1 MTRQHTDSY
10 YAASANQRPEHPRLN
25 GLVEADVCVVGSGI
39 TGASAALELAN
50 RGYNVVV
57 LEGAKVGW
65 GASGRS
71 GGQMIFG
78 YAAEQAKLA
87 KLVGRDDAHKLWD
100 IADQA
105 VSLTRQRI
113 ADHNIDCDL
122 APGHLHAA
130 IKPRHMD
137 ELKGWYDE
145 LVDEYGYRSVQ
156 MWDKAQVE
164 SQMAS
169 DNYLGGLFDANSGHL
184 HPLNYTLGLARAAA
198 EAGATF
204 YEQSPVVR
212 IEQGDTVTLHT
223 DNGQVRAKFVVMCC
237 NAYMEGLAPK
247 IESKVMPVG
256 TYITATEPLG
266 EERARELIR
275 NNMAVA
281 DINFVLDYFRLSGDH
296 RMLFGGRV
304 SYSKLDPI
312 NLAGSMAA
320 RMHDVFPQLKGVKQ
334 DYTWG
339 GYVGIT
345 ANRAPHFGRLAD
357 NIFFAQGFSGHGI
370 ALTGMAGTL
379 MAEAVAGTAERFDL
393 VAQIPHMDF
402 PGGRLFRTPAL
413 VLAMAWYRMRDLL

>member
-39 TGASAALELAN
+39 TGASAALELAK

-204 YEQSPVVR
+204 YEQSPVIR

>member
-1 MTRQHTDSY
+1 MTQQHTDSY
-10 YAASANQRPEHPRLN
+10 YAASANQRPEHPPLK
-25 GLVEADVCVVGSGI
+25 GQIEADVCVVGSGI
-39 TGASAALELAN
+39 TGASAALELAR
-50 RGYNVVV
+50 RGYKVVV

-87 KLVGRDDAHKLWD
+87 KLVGKDDAHKLWE
-100 IADQA
+100 IADEA
-105 VSLTRQRI
+105 VSLTKQRI
-113 ADHNIDCDL
+113 AEHNIDCDL

-145 LVDEYGYRSVQ
+145 LVNEYGYRSVE
-156 MWDKAQVE
+156 MWDKTKLQ
-164 SQMAS
+164 SQMAT
-169 DNYLGGLFDANSGHL
+169 DRYLGGLFDANSGHL
-184 HPLNYTLGLARAAA
+184 HPLNYTLGLAKAAHD
-198 EAGATF
+198 AGATF
-204 YEQSPVVR
+204 YEQSPVTR

-223 DNGQVRAKFVVMCC
+223 DQGQVRAKFVVMCC
-237 NAYMEGLAPK
+237 NAYLEGLAPK
-247 IESKVMPVG
+247 IETKIMPVG

-266 EERARELIR
+266 EARARELIH

-304 SYSKLDPI
+304 SYSTLDPI

-320 RMHDVFPQLKGVKQ
+320 RMHTVFPQLKGVKQ
-334 DYTWG
+334 AYTWG

-345 ANRAPHFGRLAD
+345 VNRAPHFGRLAN

-393 VAQIPHMDF
+393 VSQIPHMDF

-413 VLAMAWYRMRDLL
+413 VLAMAWYRMRDML

>member
-25 GLVEADVCVVGSGI
+25 GQVEADVCVVGSGI

>member
-204 YEQSPVVR
+204 YEQSPVIR

>member
-25 GLVEADVCVVGSGI
+25 GQVEADVCVVGSGI
-39 TGASAALELAN
+39 TGASTALELAN

>member
-25 GLVEADVCVVGSGI
+25 GQVEADVCVVGSGI

-266 EERARELIR
+266 EERAHELIR

>member
-1 MTRQHTDSY
+1 MTRQHTHSY
-10 YAASANQRPEHPRLN
+10 YAASANQRTDYPALA
-25 GLVEADVCVVGSGI
+25 GQVEADVCVVGSGI
-39 TGASAALELAN
+39 TGTSAALELAKK
-50 RGYNVVV
+50 GYKVVV

-65 GASGRS
+65 GASGRN

-87 KLVGRDDAHKLWD
+87 KLVGKQDAHKLWA
-100 IADQA
+100 IADEA
-105 VSLTRQRI
+105 VALTKRRI
-113 ADHNIDCDL
+113 DEHNIQCDL

-145 LVDEYGYRSVQ
+145 LVEEYDYRSVE
-156 MWDKAQVE
+156 MWDKGTLE
-164 SQMAS
+164 KQMATER
-169 DNYLGGLFDANSGHL
+169 YLGGLYDANSGHL
-184 HPLNYTLGLARAAA
+184 HPLNYTLGLARAAS
-198 EAGATF
+198 EAGAQI
-204 YEQSPVVR
+204 YEQSPVTR

-237 NAYMEGLAPK
+237 NAYLEGLAPK
-247 IESKVMPVG
+247 IETKIMPVG
-256 TYITATEPLG
+256 TYVTATEPLG
-266 EERARELIR
+266 EARAQELIR

-281 DINFVLDYFRLSGDH
+281 DINFVLDYFRLSADN

-320 RMHDVFPQLKGVKQ
+320 RMHAVYPQLKGVQ
-334 DYTWG
+334 QEYTWG

-345 ANRAPHFGRLAD
+345 VNRAPHFGRLAN
-357 NIFFAQGFSGHGI
+357 NIFFAQGFSGHGV

-393 VAQIPHMDF
+393 VAKIPHMDF
-402 PGGRLFRTPAL
+402 PGGRMFRTPAL

>member
-25 GLVEADVCVVGSGI
+25 GQVEADVCVVGSGI

-198 EAGATF
+198 EAGASF
-204 YEQSPVVR
+204 YEQSPVNR
-212 IEQGDTVTLHT
+212 IEQGETVTLHT

-345 ANRAPHFGRLAD
+345 ANRAPHFGRLAN